1 MKIIK
6 TIVYFIFWIIDLIV
20 PEELSLKIL
29 NYSKN
34 KLFNSFLAYKV
45 KLMLEKNQP
54 EYWKT
59 RSAIYYF
66 IFVKNTKLNKNN
78 QISNILNKL
87 LYELKDF
94 DKDTRYLEVGC
105 GYPIYLRNPLLREK
119 IVNY

>member
-20 PEELSLKIL
+20 PEELLLKIL

-34 KLFNSFLAYKV
+34 KLFNSFLSYKV

-66 IFVKNTKLNKNN
+66 IFVKNTKFSYFFSSNLSKSFGSNFIILKFKLFSSSDN
-78 QISNILNKL
+78 ISKRIGKS
-87 LYELKDF
+87 KMTKF
-94 DKDTRYLEVGC
+94 
-105 GYPIYLRNPLLREK
+105 
-119 IVNY
+119 